1 MEDEAKQQQLFGEE
15 EEGEIPVNDELEL
28 DDDLYKS
35 FSHGTREFHILDEL
49 DATAVEEGSEEGNKE
64 NGESDY
70 SSNQDSDGEFDLEED
85 EIDAMLDE
93 CKNYKICF
101 MVYLCLIIF
110 VFRSSRG
117 IQNKKKV

>member
-1 MEDEAKQQQLFGEE
+1 MEDEANKQEQQFEE
-15 EEGEIPVNDELEL
+15 EEYGEIPVNDELEL

-35 FSHGTREFHILDEL
+35 FSHGVREFHILDEL
-49 DATAVEEGSEEGNKE
+49 DATAVEEECEEGNKE

-93 CKNYKICF
+93 CKNYKLF
-101 MVYLCLIIF
+101 FIF
-110 VFRSSRG
+110 QLFLMQVFYRSSRG
-117 IQNKKKV
+117 I